1 MAAYSNLRL
10 NIRMAGKPL
19 RPGWLWSE
27 PLLNFS
33 DWAKPA
39 TLKAS
44 YPPPPRVLLWTNCF
58 LMQLIFIF
66 LREKLTRRVCSMG
79 CWWALRNGSGAS
91 QTRRWWLGTGG
102 IPVWAFLRNLLK
114 DDHPPT
120 GHFLYLSGH
129 DLNASAA
136 WVWPSKAINHNEVT
150 LLDRL
155 TS

>member
-33 DWAKPA
+33 AWARPA

-44 YPPPPRVLLWTNCF
+44 YPLPPRVLLWTNCF
-58 LMQLIFIF
+58 LLQLIFIF
-66 LREKLTRRVCSMG
+66 LEKLTLCVCSMG
-79 CWWALRNGSGAS
+79 RWWALRNGSGAS
-91 QTRRWWLGTGG
+91 HTVRWWLSTGG
-102 IPVWAFLRNLLK
+102 NVWAFLRNLLK

-120 GHFLYLSGH
+120 GHFLYLSGY
-129 DLNASAA
+129 DLNTSTA

-150 LLDRL
+150 LWDWL